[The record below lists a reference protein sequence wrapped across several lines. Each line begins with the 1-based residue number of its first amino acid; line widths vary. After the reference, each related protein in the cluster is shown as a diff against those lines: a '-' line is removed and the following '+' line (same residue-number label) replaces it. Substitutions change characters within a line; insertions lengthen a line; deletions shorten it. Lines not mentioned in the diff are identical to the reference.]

1 MWLLNFLPNYI
12 FHILSLI
19 GLIGLIVT
27 LLPLPILYKSSIQI
41 ISIAI
46 LTFAIYMEGAISN
59 QAKWQAKV
67 AALQVEIAKKE
78 TISAN
83 ITTEVI
89 TKYVDRV
96 KIVKEK
102 GNVIIKEIPT
112 YITKTDDSKCVV
124 PNGFVVLHDSASRNE
139 VPDTARIVDER
150 ASKIKIS
157 GVAET
162 VGENYNTYHEVA
174 EQLKSLQKWVRD
186 QQELFNKPVK

>member
-1 MWLLNFLPNYI
+1 MWLLNFLPEYV
-12 FHILSLI
+12 FHALTLLGFVGVMICLFPIPYKIIVQVLSISILSFS
-19 GLIGLIVT
+19 
-27 LLPLPILYKSSIQI
+27 LYMQ
-41 ISIAI
+41 
-46 LTFAIYMEGAISN
+46 GGISN
-59 QAKWQAKV
+59 QAEWKLKVKIAEAKV
-67 AALQVEIAKKE
+67 LEKQVQAEKV
-78 TISAN
+78 
-83 ITTEVI
+83 TTEVI
-89 TKYVDRV
+89 TKYVDRI

-112 YITKTDDSKCVV
+112 YITKTDDAKCIV

>member
-59 QAKWQAKV
+59 QAEWKAKV

-89 TKYVDRV
+89 TKYVDRI

-112 YITKTDDSKCVV
+112 YITKTDDAKCVV

>member
-1 MWLLNFLPNYI
+1 M
-12 FHILSLI
+12 
-19 GLIGLIVT
+19 
-27 LLPLPILYKSSIQI
+27 
-41 ISIAI
+41 
-46 LTFAIYMEGAISN
+46 
-59 QAKWQAKV
+59 
-67 AALQVEIAKKE
+67 
-78 TISAN
+78 
-83 ITTEVI
+83 
-89 TKYVDRV
+89 
-96 KIVKEK
+96 KEK